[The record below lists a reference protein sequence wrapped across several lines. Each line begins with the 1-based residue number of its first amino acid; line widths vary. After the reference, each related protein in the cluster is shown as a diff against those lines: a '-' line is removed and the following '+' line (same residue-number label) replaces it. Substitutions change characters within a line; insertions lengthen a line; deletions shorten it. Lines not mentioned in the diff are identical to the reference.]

1 MAFARRSSSVARRV
15 YSQRVGRSLRALG
28 RVLGSIQL
36 QKLMGITWPWEA
48 PVNSRLGPQV

>member
-15 YSQRVGRSLRALG
+15 YSQRVGRGLRALG